1 MLFSGATINMAIIN
15 CKNRDVCSRAQT
27 CIRYWKVS
35 FTKVELLLPIPAE
48 PVLLL
53 FLAYTLLPVL
63 SSFSSCWRL
72 LTQISFSDSQTF
84 NALVFLFC
92 PISTIAFYFDLR
104 IFPLPAPKIILFL
117 NGILLNIYLLPL
129 ESVSVFL
136 LCLSLQKLLIIS
148 DLNCRWV
155 GFLHTGMKAESVPE
169 LESMRITTDYGR
181 DFVLRWGMF
190 YLEHGIVDS
199 LWKTL
204 ISLQALNITNYFFPS
219 VREREGGKQ
228 KE

>member
-1 MLFSGATINMAIIN
+1 MSVPGH
-15 CKNRDVCSRAQT
+15 R
-27 CIRYWKVS
+27 
-35 FTKVELLLPIPAE
+35 
-48 PVLLL
+48 
-53 FLAYTLLPVL
+53 LALDIGKCPSLRL
-63 SSFSSCWRL
+63 SSSCPFQLNSFSSCWRL

-104 IFPLPAPKIILFL
+104 IFPLPAPKIILFP

-148 DLNCRWV
+148 DLNCSWV
-155 GFLHTGMKAESVPE
+155 VFLHTGMEAESVPE

-204 ISLQALNITNYFFPS
+204 ISLQALKHY
-219 VREREGGKQ
+219 
-228 KE
+228 